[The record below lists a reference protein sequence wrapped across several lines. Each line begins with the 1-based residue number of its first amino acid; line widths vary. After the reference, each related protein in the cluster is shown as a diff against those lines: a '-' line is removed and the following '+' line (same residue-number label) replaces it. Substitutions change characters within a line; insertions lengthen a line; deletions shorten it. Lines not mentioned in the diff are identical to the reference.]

1 MKSDETR
8 ARIRGAAI
16 ELIGETAGDVERL
29 SVRAIAERAG
39 VGVGLIN
46 HYFGSKENLVE
57 VCVEAV
63 IAAMIGAFR
72 PDVAGCRTPAEETA
86 RVARLVMDFLMDN
99 PGISRISILS
109 DMKRPK
115 AMDNTMRTVLGLG
128 RRLSGGEMT
137 AAQKEKA
144 FMVVAAMQSAF
155 LRRDVLKESLGVD
168 FYDKAQRDAYL
179 GRLIEGVL
187 S

>member
-8 ARIRGAAI
+8 ARIRSAATEI
-16 ELIGETAGDVERL
+16 ICETAGDVEKL
-29 SVRAIAERAG
+29 SIRAIAERAG

-63 IAAMIGAFR
+63 IEGVIGAFR
-72 PDVAGCRTPAEETA
+72 PDVSGCRTPAEEPA
-86 RVARLVMDFLMDN
+86 RVACLVMDFLMDN
-99 PGISRISILS
+99 PEISRISILS

-115 AMDNTMRTVLGLG
+115 AMGNTMRTVMGLW
-128 RRLSGGEMT
+128 RRMSGGGMT
-137 AAQKEKA
+137 ALEKEKA
-144 FMVVAAMQSAF
+144 FTVVAAMQSAF

-168 FYDKAQRDAYL
+168 MYDKAQRDAFL

-187 S
+187 A